1 MAQSLRECHCG
12 DQNGSKHREE
22 APSDQTKARAWT
34 LWLQKRQLG
43 KERRSVSR
51 CRNLSTSVS
60 QSRRGV
66 VQWCLK
72 QKKSWSSKKTPRLHT
87 KNKFGCRLSLSMCRH
102 TGQRQD
108 STHDVDI
115 WRNSDGRFDTGY
127 QKQRCTIGDLTRW
140 EKGSKGGDD
149 LTPDVKWRGPKEGD
163 LTLEV
168 RLPAGRGSKGD
179 F

>member
-1 MAQSLRECHCG
+1 MPQPINKCESITSRGC
-12 DQNGSKHREE
+12 SIV
-22 APSDQTKARAWT
+22 PQTKKK
-34 LWLQKRQLG
+34 LVLK
-43 KERRSVSR
+43 KD
-51 CRNLSTSVS
+51 TSS
-60 QSRRGV
+60 SHK
-66 VQWCLK
+66 K
-72 QKKSWSSKKTPRLHT
+72 QVR
-87 KNKFGCRLSLSMCRH
+87 CRLSLSMCRH

-163 LTLEV
+163 LTLDV

-179 F
+179 FDSWCQKTLWPPPNVDTRCQSALCGSYLFRARAEHCRVNL